1 MKVGHDYFESDRLTS
16 LWFDSAVIHV
26 SGLYRQQVFI
36 FRNVVQTLLDISLGR
51 LTPSTI
57 FNAPVGSIISQNNI
71 ANQYSSADSSAYVSF

>member
-16 LWFDSAVIHV
+16 PWFHSAVIYV

-36 FRNVVQTLLDISLGR
+36 SRNVVETLLDILLGR

-57 FNAPVGSIISQNNI
+57 FNAPVGSIITQNNI
-71 ANQYSSADSSAYVSF
+71 ANQYSSADPSAYVSF

>member
-1 MKVGHDYFESDRLTS
+1 VGHDYFESDRLTS
-16 LWFDSAVIHV
+16 PRFHSAVIYV

-36 FRNVVQTLLDISLGR
+36 SRNVMQTLLDIPLGR

-71 ANQYSSADSSAYVSF
+71 ANQYSSADRSAYVSF